1 MKKRWIALCLT
12 AMLAVGVT
20 GCGGNASSG
29 DGETSAKTKTESA
42 TKDEILDISEAVLYD
57 QEGFKVTATGYK
69 SVEGSNFGWLLL
81 EAENSTD
88 ETMLMDMSSLSI
100 NGLTIEGYRNRMT
113 TDEITMFVNTM
124 ESASESKEDVV
135 DYLCDSYNAV
145 PAGETQEIE
154 MSLMMDAVQ
163 NECIGTVQQIDI
175 SITPMKVTG
184 LGEEEELSTEEMPE
198 GEVVTLQTEAFDGE
212 LAVEEPEGT
221 EIYNQ
226 DGIRIIALN
235 IGYDEVGEYLDTYLY
250 LVNDS
255 GQAIGFED
263 VDMSVNDFV
272 ASGYVDTP
280 FFDVMESGQKTIG
293 KVRMTDAEVASTDEV
308 ESLEFTIRIVCY
320 EEGNWGAEIGT
331 GTYTYTK

>member
-12 AMLAVGVT
+12 AMLAAGVT

-29 DGETSAKTKTESA
+29 DGDTSAKTKTESA
-42 TKDEILDISEAVLYD
+42 TKDETLDISETVLYD

-69 SVEGSNFGWLLL
+69 IVEGSNFGRLLL
-81 EAENSTD
+81 EVENSTD
-88 ETMLMDMSSLSI
+88 ETMLMDTTSFSI
-100 NGLTIEGYRNRMT
+100 NGFVIERYSNRMT
-113 TDEITMFVNTM
+113 ADDFARQIDTM
-124 ESASESKEDVV
+124 ESVVESKEELV

-145 PAGETQEIE
+145 PAGETQEVE
-154 MSLMMDAVQ
+154 MTLMMDSVQ
-163 NECIGTVQQIDI
+163 NECVGTVQQIDI
-175 SITPMKVTG
+175 SIAPIKVTG
-184 LGEEEELSTEEMPE
+184 LGEEEELGMEEMPE

-235 IGYDEVGEYLDTYLY
+235 TEYDEDLEYLDTYLY

-280 FFDVMESGQKTIG
+280 FYDVMESGQKTIG
-293 KVRMTDAEVASTDEV
+293 KVRMLDAEVASTDEV